1 MSTATAGISH
11 YVNKGGFIMS
21 FTELKLAYN
30 RAIDNHEI
38 PSCCS
43 LAEFAE
49 MMDDDEEEYEH
60 TSSTHGD
67 YSPSNPWD
75 APGMSISDFL

>member
-1 MSTATAGISH
+1 
-11 YVNKGGFIMS
+11 MS
-21 FTELKLAYN
+21 FTELKIAYGK
-30 RAIDNHEI
+30 AIDNHEI
-38 PSCCS
+38 PYCCS

-49 MMDDDEEEYEH
+49 MMDDDEEEYEY

>member
-1 MSTATAGISH
+1 
-11 YVNKGGFIMS
+11 MS

-67 YSPSNPWD
+67 YSPSSP
-75 APGMSISDFL
+75 